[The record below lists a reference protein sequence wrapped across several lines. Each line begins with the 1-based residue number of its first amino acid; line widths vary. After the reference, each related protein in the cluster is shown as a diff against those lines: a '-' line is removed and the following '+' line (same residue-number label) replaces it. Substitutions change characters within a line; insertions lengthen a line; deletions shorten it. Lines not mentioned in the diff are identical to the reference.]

1 MATNLVTYTQDHVLK
16 AAREGDVALADFD
29 DGMNKASANSP
40 GIGVHTAITDSK
52 LSDWTVED
60 QHEVAR
66 RPQESQ
72 HLGDATGV
80 AGNVYYPLK
89 VIRDADL
96 NDTISFVVAAAQ
108 ATDGQGV
115 LAGNTGPI
123 NRTGRTVEIG
133 ERVWG
138 TDTVA

>member
-1 MATNLVTYTQDHVLK
+1 MTNLVTYTQDHVLQ
-16 AAREGDVALADFD
+16 AARESDVPLADFD
-29 DGMNKASANSP
+29 DGMNKAAANSP

-52 LSDWTVED
+52 LSDWSVLDQNED
-60 QHEVAR
+60 AR
-66 RPQESQ
+66 RPQGSQ
-72 HLGDATGV
+72 HLGDGTGT
-80 AGNVYYPLK
+80 AGNVPYPLK
-89 VIRDADL
+89 VIRGADV
-96 NDTISFVVAAAQ
+96 NDTISFVAALAQ